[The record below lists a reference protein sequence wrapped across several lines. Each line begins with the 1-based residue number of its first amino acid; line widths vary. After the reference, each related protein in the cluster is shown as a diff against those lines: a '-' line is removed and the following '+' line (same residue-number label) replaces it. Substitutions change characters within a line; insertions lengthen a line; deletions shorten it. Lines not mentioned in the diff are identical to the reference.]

1 MSIKLKKEMIK
12 LLKEDKEFRY
22 TVAGLIGL
30 DEILNRL
37 NKHDEKFIE
46 ILKRLDKHEEELV
59 KLREDMVKGF
69 QRHDEEIARLRED
82 MNKGF
87 EIVERH
93 ISALGARWGIMA
105 EDAFREGIKGLLE
118 KEFNIK
124 IEKWKD
130 YDNEGVV
137 YGYPSPIEIDIA
149 LKDEKIILIEIT
161 SHARASDISIFK
173 KKCIF
178 YEKKTGKIPSRL
190 IIVTPYA
197 NENAINTSKKLNIEI
212 YTRV

>member
-1 MSIKLKKEMIK
+1 MSKLKKEMIK

-161 SHARASDISIFK
+161 SHARNSDISIFK

>member
-1 MSIKLKKEMIK
+1 MSRLKKEFLE
-12 LLKEDKEFRY
+12 LLEKDKEFRY

-30 DEILNRL
+30 NEILNRL

-59 KLREDMVKGF
+59 KLREDMN
-69 QRHDEEIARLRED
+69 R
-82 MNKGF
+82 GF
-87 EIVERH
+87 EIVEKH
-93 ISALGARWGIMA
+93 ISALGARWGIMT
-105 EDAFREGIKGLLE
+105 ENAFREGIKGLLE

-124 IEKWKD
+124 IERWKD
-130 YDNEGVV
+130 YDNEGIV

-161 SHARASDISIFK
+161 SHARASDISLFK

-190 IIVTPYA
+190 IVVTPYA
-197 NENAINTSKKLNIEI
+197 DENAINTSKKLNIEI
-212 YTRV
+212 YSKV

>member
-1 MSIKLKKEMIK
+1 MSRLKKEFLE
-12 LLKEDKEFRY
+12 LLEKDKEFRY

-30 DEILNRL
+30 NEILNRL

-59 KLREDMVKGF
+59 KLREDMN
-69 QRHDEEIARLRED
+69 R
-82 MNKGF
+82 GF
-87 EIVERH
+87 EIVEKH
-93 ISALGARWGIMA
+93 ISALGARWGIMT
-105 EDAFREGIKGLLE
+105 ENAFREGIKGLLE

-124 IEKWKD
+124 IERWKD
-130 YDNEGVV
+130 YDNEGIV

-161 SHARASDISIFK
+161 SHARASDISLFK

-190 IIVTPYA
+190 IVVTPYA
-197 NENAINTSKKLNIEI
+197 DENAINTSKKLNIEI
-212 YTRV
+212 YTKV

>member
-1 MSIKLKKEMIK
+1 MSRLKKEFLE
-12 LLKEDKEFRY
+12 LLEKDKEFRY
-22 TVAGLIGL
+22 SVAGLIGL
-30 DEILNRL
+30 NEILNRL

-59 KLREDMVKGF
+59 KLREDMN
-69 QRHDEEIARLRED
+69 R
-82 MNKGF
+82 GF
-87 EIVERH
+87 EIVEKH
-93 ISALGARWGIMA
+93 ISALGARWGIMT
-105 EDAFREGIKGLLE
+105 ENAFREGIKGLLE

-124 IEKWKD
+124 IERWKD
-130 YDNEGVV
+130 YDNEGIV

-161 SHARASDISIFK
+161 SHARASDISLFK

-190 IIVTPYA
+190 IVVTPYA
-197 NENAINTSKKLNIEI
+197 DENAINTSKKLNIEI
-212 YTRV
+212 YTKV